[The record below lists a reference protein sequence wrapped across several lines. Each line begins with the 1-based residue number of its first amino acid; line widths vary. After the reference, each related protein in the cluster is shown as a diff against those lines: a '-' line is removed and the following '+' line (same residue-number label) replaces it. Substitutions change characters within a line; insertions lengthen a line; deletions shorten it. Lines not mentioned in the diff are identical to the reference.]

1 MNLVL
6 EREIITNKS
15 TAGKL
20 FIGGGF
26 FCYTLEDVVREI
38 SDKPVKDWKIKH
50 ETAIPSG
57 IYKVEINL
65 SNRFMRRMP
74 LLKDV
79 PGFFG
84 IRIHYGNTE
93 RDTSGCILVGN
104 FRENAD
110 MIQGSRAAFERLF
123 EKLDNTEE
131 DIYIQIHNPLGYKV

>member
-6 EREIITNKS
+6 EREIITDKS

-20 FIGGGF
+20 FITGAF
-26 FCYTLEDVVREI
+26 QCYTLEDVVREI
-38 SDKPVKDWKIKH
+38 PGKPVHEWKIKH
-50 ETAIPSG
+50 GTAIPSG

-79 PGFFG
+79 PGFGG

-123 EKLDNTEE
+123 EKLDSVKDEIWIT
-131 DIYIQIHNPLGYKV
+131 IHNPVGYKV